1 MAKLSNK
8 QKLFCDEYL
17 IDLNVTQAAIRAGY
31 SENYANKKA
40 FLLLEK
46 PEIKAYIDKKMKAR
60 EQRTEITQDKVLE
73 EIAAIA
79 FSNASDFFKVIDRKI
94 MINGYEVFDDE
105 GNPKT
110 YKDVEITNTDKLS
123 LDSRKVISGIKVG
136 ANGIEVKLNDKLK
149 ALELVGRH
157 LGMFK
162 DKVEVSG
169 NINNPFEGLTK
180 EQLLKIAADEDG

>member
-31 SENYANKKA
+31 KEKYALVHGYEFLKKPAIKEYVNKR
-40 FLLLEK
+40 
-46 PEIKAYIDKKMKAR
+46 IKDR
-60 EQRTEITQDKVLE
+60 EQRTEITQDRVINELAKIAFANTTDYVEVEDKGQYKMVNTKPTKDLTPDQV
-73 EIAAIA
+73 AAIA
-79 FSNASDFFKVIDRKI
+79 S
-94 MINGYEVFDDE
+94 
-105 GNPKT
+105 
-110 YKDVEITNTDKLS
+110 
-123 LDSRKVISGIKVG
+123 IKQG
-136 ANGIEVKLNDKLK
+136 ANGIEIKLHDKVR
-149 ALELVGRH
+149 ALEDIGRH

-162 DKVEVSG
+162 DKIEVSG